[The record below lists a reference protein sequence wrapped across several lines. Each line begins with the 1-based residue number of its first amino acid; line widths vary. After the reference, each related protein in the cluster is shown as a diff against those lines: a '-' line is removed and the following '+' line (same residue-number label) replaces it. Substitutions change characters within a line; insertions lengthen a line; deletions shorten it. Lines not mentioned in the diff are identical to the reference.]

1 MRVQQLI
8 VGRFKQAF
16 HKMFRKTVPHFAHVK
31 TQEYLK
37 DGTKT
42 LVVSER
48 PLSD

>member
-16 HKMFRKTVPHFAHVK
+16 HKMFAKQCRILHMSRIR
-31 TQEYLK
+31 K
-37 DGTKT
+37 DGTKI
-42 LVVSER
+42 LVVPER